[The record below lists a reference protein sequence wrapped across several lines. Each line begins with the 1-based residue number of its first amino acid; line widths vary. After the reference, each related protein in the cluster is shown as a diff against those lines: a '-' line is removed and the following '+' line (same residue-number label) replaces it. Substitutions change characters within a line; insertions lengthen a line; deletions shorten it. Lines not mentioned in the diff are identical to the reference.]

1 MNKHPRL
8 LRVATGYVNL
18 RSYISNSGSRTIDHN
33 IYERVPRLWRRIEQL
48 MRLDLI
54 LAFHAKK
61 ISGQYDIIWA
71 DSEKVGI
78 PLALL
83 DIKKPIIT
91 VCHHMASPKK
101 RWFIKFLGITQK
113 WDGAGYLA
121 QAERDFLIKYYK
133 IPANRLLKIVNL
145 EIDINK
151 FQPAPFVTEGPIISL
166 GVAKRDYHTLIASI
180 KQLPQYATEIYISS
194 RFYDTYKGNLRESI
208 PDWIHFHERVS
219 YQELI
224 NKYKRARFVVLPLKD
239 TTLFSAG
246 SSVVLEAGALGKA
259 VIATKTQGMTD
270 FVIDGVTGLLVP
282 PHDVEAMRDA
292 IYTLWNNPELA
303 YEMGLEA
310 RKYIENEFNKEQNHH
325 DIKEFIIRIY
335 KTNLHV

>member
-8 LRVATGYVNL
+8 LRVETGYLNL
-18 RSYISNSGSRTIDHN
+18 RSYKSDSGTRIIDYKM
-33 IYERVPRLWRRIEQL
+33 YERIPRLWRRIEQV

-54 LAFHAKK
+54 LAFYAKK

-71 DSEKVGI
+71 GSEKVGI

-83 DIKKPIIT
+83 GIKKPIIT

-101 RWFIKFLGITQK
+101 RGLIKLLGITRK
-113 WDGAGYLA
+113 WNGAGYFA
-121 QAERDFLIKYYK
+121 QAERDILIKYYK
-133 IPANRLLKIVNL
+133 IPANRLFKIVNL
-145 EIDINK
+145 GIDITK
-151 FQPAPFVTEGPIISL
+151 FKPACLVTEGPIISL

-180 KQLPQYATEIYISS
+180 KQLPEYETEIYISS
-194 RFYDTYKGNLRESI
+194 RFHDTYKGNLLESI
-208 PDWIHFHERVS
+208 PDWIHFKKKVS

-224 NKYKRARFVVLPLKD
+224 NRYKRARFVVLPLED

-246 SSVVLEAGALGKA
+246 SSVVLEAGTLGKA

-292 IYTLWNNPELA
+292 IFTLWNNPELA
-303 YEMGLEA
+303 YKMGLEG
-310 RKYIENEFNKEQNHH
+310 RKYIENEFNIEQNRQ
-325 DIKEFIIRIY
+325 DIKEFIYRIY
-335 KTNLHV
+335 KTKLHV